1 MKMIAA
7 KEVTCPLCG
16 TQAPIPF
23 YFRDGIHRLRL
34 CPTCSVVFVYP
45 RASGSELLSQY
56 SPAYFAQNYEST
68 RRLQY
73 VSDTATDRK
82 QGFFLQQAGRLF
94 GKRTGSV
101 LDIGCG
107 TGRFLEFAQTHGWQI
122 AGGSVF
128 DVELPKEKFDLVT
141 MFDCIE
147 HLEDPLRALTICHRT
162 LKPGGVLA
170 ITTPNFKG
178 IGRLLLG
185 PQAFAIWPDTH
196 IVYFMPRSLRFALRQ
211 VNFDHIKIASREIY
225 PENVATIVARLRGI
239 KANYTSEVNA
249 DERAVWS
256 VKEPFRNNVI
266 LRGARLALNRLFA
279 AVPVGDELLA
289 FATKPT
295 VVRT

>member
-1 MKMIAA
+1 
-7 KEVTCPLCG
+7 
-16 TQAPIPF
+16 
-23 YFRDGIHRLRL
+23 
-34 CPTCSVVFVYP
+34 
-45 RASGSELLSQY
+45 
-56 SPAYFAQNYEST
+56 
-68 RRLQY
+68 

-122 AGGSVF
+122 AGLELCAGVGRETASRLRAQVYLGSVF

>member
-122 AGGSVF
+122 AGLELCAGVGRETAARLRAQVYLGSVF

-196 IVYFMPRSLRFALRQ
+196 IVYF
-211 VNFDHIKIASREIY
+211 
-225 PENVATIVARLRGI
+225 
-239 KANYTSEVNA
+239 
-249 DERAVWS
+249 
-256 VKEPFRNNVI
+256 
-266 LRGARLALNRLFA
+266 
-279 AVPVGDELLA
+279 
-289 FATKPT
+289 
-295 VVRT
+295 